1 MQKSMIKL
9 LSIAD
14 YISLINAIFGFLS
27 LTMIYIG
34 EIRIAFS
41 FILLAILADGL
52 DGIIARKTHESR
64 LGEYLDS
71 MADMISFGIAP
82 AFFVFS
88 IYYNDCSCF
97 INKNVLLFIILIF
110 FISLSIIRLA
120 SFPIMKNKKYFFGL
134 PVPSSAII
142 LNVMAYFGVDLRI
155 ILPLVLIISFLMI
168 SKVKFPKL
176 GLKINAIACVLIF
189 LTIIFDK
196 NYAGFAPLI
205 LFSAIALY
213 TIAGPIY
220 FWIRDKKPKKIQ

>member
-1 MQKSMIKL
+1 MIKL

-14 YISLINAIFGFLS
+14 YISLINAIFGFIS

-52 DGIIARKTHESR
+52 DGIIARKTHESK
-64 LGEYLDS
+64 LGEYFDS

-97 INKNVLLFIILIF
+97 FNKNVLLFSILIF
-110 FISLSIIRLA
+110 FVSLSIIRLA
-120 SFPIMKNKKYFFGL
+120 SFPIMKNKKFFIGL

-142 LNVMAYFGVDLRI
+142 LIIIAYFRVELRI
-155 ILPLVLIISFLMI
+155 ILP
-168 SKVKFPKL
+168 
-176 GLKINAIACVLIF
+176 IF
-189 LTIIFDK
+189 
-196 NYAGFAPLI
+196 
-205 LFSAIALY
+205 
-213 TIAGPIY
+213 
-220 FWIRDKKPKKIQ
+220 